1 MGESTMA
8 KVKDDCLCGAIS
20 YESDTDPVV
29 RLPVIAK
36 TVKNTLDLLLVC
48 MSQCLKEGL
57 R

>member
-1 MGESTMA
+1 MGENTMA

-36 TVKNTLDLLLVC
+36 TVRNTPVPLLACTFGYL
-48 MSQCLKEGL
+48 EPA
-57 R
+57 